1 MNPRRKKRMTLLL
14 SVVLGLSVMTGLVLY
29 GLQQN
34 IDLFY
39 TPTEL
44 VRGKGNAHVKP
55 EVGERLRIGGM
66 VVPGSVSR
74 DQESLLVSF
83 GLVDAGGEEITV
95 VFEGILPD
103 LFREGQGIV
112 AQGHLADAR
121 TITAFEVLAKHDEEY
136 MPPEVAEALKGIE
149 HVKPEYSPE
158 QLQGSRS

>member
-1 MNPRRKKRMTLLL
+1 MNPRRKKRMALLL
-14 SVVLGLSVMTGLVLY
+14 AVVLGLSVMTGLVLY
-29 GLQQN
+29 ALQQN

-44 VRGKGNAHVKP
+44 VQGKGKEQIKP
-55 EVGERLRIGGM
+55 EVGQRLRIGGM

-74 DQESLLVSF
+74 DQESLKVSF
-83 GLVDAGGEEITV
+83 DLVDAGGEEITV
-95 VFEGILPD
+95 TFNGILPD

-149 HVKPEYSPE
+149 HVKPEYTPA
-158 QLQGSRS
+158 QLEGSRS

>member
-1 MNPRRKKRMTLLL
+1 MNPRRKKRMALLL
-14 SVVLGLSVMTGLVLY
+14 AVVLGLSLMTGLVLY

-44 VRGKGNAHVKP
+44 VQGKGDTKVKP
-55 EVGERLRIGGM
+55 QVGERLRIGGM
-66 VVPGSVSR
+66 VIPGSVSR
-74 DQESLLVSF
+74 DQESLKVSF
-83 GLVDAGGEEITV
+83 GLGDAGGEEITV
-95 VFEGILPD
+95 VFDGILPD

-112 AQGHLADAR
+112 AQGHLADPR

-136 MPPEVAEALKGIE
+136 MPPEVAEAMKGIE

-158 QLQGSRS
+158 QLKGKRS

>member
-1 MNPRRKKRMTLLL
+1 MNPRRKKRMAVLLV
-14 SVVLGLSVMTGLVLY
+14 VVLGLSLMTGLVLY

-44 VRGKGNAHVKP
+44 VEGKGDDKIKP
-55 EVGERLRIGGM
+55 QVGERLRIGGM

-83 GLVDAGGEEITV
+83 GLVDAGGEEVTV
-95 VFEGILPD
+95 VFNGILPD

-112 AQGHLADAR
+112 AQGHLDDAR

-136 MPPEVAEALKGIE
+136 MPPEVADALKGIE
-149 HVKPEYSPE
+149 HVKPEYTPE
-158 QLQGSRS
+158 QLEGSRT